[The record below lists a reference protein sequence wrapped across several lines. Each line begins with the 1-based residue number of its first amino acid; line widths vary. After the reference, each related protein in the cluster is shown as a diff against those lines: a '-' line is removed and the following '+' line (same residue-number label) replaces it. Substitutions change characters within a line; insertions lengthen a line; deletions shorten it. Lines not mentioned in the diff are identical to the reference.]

1 MNLYTIHAGYLKLDG
16 GAMFGVVPKALWN
29 KQYPADENNMIPL
42 AMRLLLVEEGD
53 RKILINSGIGNK
65 QSEKF
70 FSHFH
75 LHGDHSI
82 DKSLAK
88 HGFSRNDITDVFHT
102 HLHFDHC
109 GGTIVYDEKENLV
122 PAFPNATLWVTQN
135 QWDWA
140 NNPNEREAASF
151 LKENILPMQESGKL
165 KIISGE
171 TTIMPGFTV
180 REFHG
185 HTIGQAI
192 PFIDYNGQTL
202 VFTSDLLAFSNHIR
216 LPWIMSFDIQ
226 PLVTLQEKK
235 SFLKEAVENNYIL
248 FFEHDK
254 YVECGRVEQTE
265 KGIRLSGTFTLE
277 ELKK

>member
-1 MNLYTIHAGYLKLDG
+1 MKLHTIHAGYLKLDG

-42 AMRLLLVEEGD
+42 AMRLMLVEQGD
-53 RKILINSGIGNK
+53 KKILINTGIGNK
-65 QSEKF
+65 QGQKF

-75 LHGDHSI
+75 LHGDETI

-88 HGFSRNDITDVFHT
+88 HGFNREDITDVFHT

-109 GGTIVYDEKENLV
+109 GGTIVYDETKNLV
-122 PAFPNATLWVTQN
+122 PAFPNATLWVTQK

-151 LKENILPMQESGKL
+151 LKENILPMQENGKL
-165 KIISGE
+165 KIIDGSSE
-171 TTIMPGFTV
+171 IAPGFKV
-180 REFHG
+180 REYNG

-192 PFIDYNGQTL
+192 PFIDYNGHTV

-226 PLVTLQEKK
+226 PLVTLEEKK
-235 SFLKEAVENNYIL
+235 HFLREAADNNYIL

-254 YVECGRVEQTE
+254 YVECARLTETE
-265 KGIRLSGTFTLE
+265 KGIRLGETYTLDQ
-277 ELKK
+277 LQ